1 MSDGTE
7 ATAELEYRKI
17 QRNFRLTAAVAL
29 SVLTVGAV
37 FYHHVEKLN
46 WLDAFYFCTI
56 TLATVGYGDIV
67 PHTNLGK
74 LFTIFYVI
82 IGIGI
87 LATFANLL
95 IKHAVARRQLK
106 QYNKHIVNNKGRDQ

>member
-1 MSDGTE
+1 M
-7 ATAELEYRKI
+7 ALAA
-17 QRNFRLTAAVAL
+17 LTF
-29 SVLTVGAV
+29 GAV

-67 PHTNLGK
+67 PHTDAGK

-82 IGIGI
+82 VGIGI

-95 IKHAVARRQLK
+95 IKQAVTKRELK
-106 QYNKHIVNNKGRDQ
+106 RTVNKKE